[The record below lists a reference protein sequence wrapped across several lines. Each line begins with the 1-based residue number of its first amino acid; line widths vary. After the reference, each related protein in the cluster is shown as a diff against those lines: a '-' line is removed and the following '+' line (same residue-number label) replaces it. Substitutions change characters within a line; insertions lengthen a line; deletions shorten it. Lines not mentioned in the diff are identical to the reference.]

1 LTCRHFRRSVAANV
15 GYCGLD
21 RRRAPLLGDEI
32 RACWEGGPF
41 SMAPAIPAARAR
53 LAVIDGAPVRQIEFV
68 EVTAGPVGA
77 SADQA
82 AAIDVADSGLPEPRS
97 AAPDEPRWSL
107 WEDPTV

>member
-1 LTCRHFRRSVAANV
+1 M

-41 SMAPAIPAARAR
+41 SMAPTIPAARAR

-68 EVTAGPVGA
+68 EVTAGPTGTLADLA
-77 SADQA
+77 SADAADLA
-82 AAIDVADSGLPEPRS
+82 AAEPVAPIT
-97 AAPDEPRWSL
+97 PDEPRWSL

>member
-1 LTCRHFRRSVAANV
+1 M

-41 SMAPAIPAARAR
+41 SMAPTIPAARAR

-68 EVTAGPVGA
+68 EVTAGPTGTLADLA
-77 SADQA
+77 SADA
-82 AAIDVADSGLPEPRS
+82 ADVAVEPVAPITPE
-97 AAPDEPRWSL
+97 EPRWSL

>member
-1 LTCRHFRRSVAANV
+1 M

-41 SMAPAIPAARAR
+41 SMAPTIPAARAR
-53 LAVIDGAPVRQIEFV
+53 LAVIDGAPVQQIDFV

-77 SADQA
+77 AADQA
-82 AAIDVADSGLPEPRS
+82 RATDATDPAALEPSRPM
-97 AAPDEPRWSL
+97 APDEPRWSL

>member
-1 LTCRHFRRSVAANV
+1 M

-41 SMAPAIPAARAR
+41 SMAPTIPAARAR
-53 LAVIDGAPVRQIEFV
+53 LAVVDGAPVQQIEFV
-68 EVTAGPVGA
+68 EVTAGAVATAP
-77 SADQA
+77 DQA
-82 AAIDVADSGLPEPRS
+82 VATDATDTGTPESSRPI
-97 AAPDEPRWSL
+97 APDEPRWSL